1 MATRRRAA
9 KKGESTRTTTPTWAK
24 GLHARHRRFLEIYV
38 TNGFNATSAY
48 IGAGYKEAG
57 AAAHASRLVRNGKVE
72 AALKLLL
79 NECLMSDAELLARI
93 SDEATAS
100 MSPFMARR
108 VRDDGE
114 LGPVGLDLEAAAEAG
129 KLHHVKKFKVKRT
142 KYGEEISIELVD
154 RQRAQEML
162 LKVKGLSVDR
172 MELSGPGG
180 APVSV
185 AQTVDLRVRG
195 LSDSALEELE
205 RALEEGEDDGG

>member
-1 MATRRRAA
+1 MAKRKT
-9 KKGESTRTTTPTWAK
+9 STKEPKSPTWAK
-24 GLHARHRRFLEIYV
+24 GLHARHRRFLELYV
-38 TNGFNATSAY
+38 TNGFNATAAY

-57 AAAHASRLVRNGKVE
+57 AAQNASALIRTHKVA

-79 NECLMSDAELLARI
+79 DECLMSDAELLARI

-100 MSPFMARR
+100 MMPFLSQREI
-108 VRDDGE
+108 GE
-114 LGPVGLDLEAAAEAG
+114 HGSVGLDLDAAAQAG

-172 MELSGPGG
+172 MEVSGPGG
-180 APVSV
+180 APVPV
-185 AQTVDLRVRG
+185 AQTVDLRLKLKGV
-195 LSDSALEELE
+195 SDSALEELE
-205 RALEEGEDDGG
+205 RVLEEGDDDDG